1 MILNQQ
7 SKLEKEKQI
16 TKVRLKIKANIKE
29 MENRKTNEKIDDR
42 KSQLFEKINKISK
55 FLMRLIRRKKEMTN
69 YQNQE

>member
-42 KSQLFEKINKISK
+42 KS
-55 FLMRLIRRKKEMTN
+55 
-69 YQNQE
+69 

>member
-16 TKVRLKIKANIKE
+16 IKVRLKIKANIKE